1 MPHAYSSS
9 NGNKQGHHHHP
20 SSSMTLV
27 GSKKGPIIH
36 SSERRRESAGDSE
49 LERAT
54 DGELFDIIYRTRA
67 RQMQP
72 INLAELK

>member
-1 MPHAYSSS
+1 
-9 NGNKQGHHHHP
+9 
-20 SSSMTLV
+20 MTLV